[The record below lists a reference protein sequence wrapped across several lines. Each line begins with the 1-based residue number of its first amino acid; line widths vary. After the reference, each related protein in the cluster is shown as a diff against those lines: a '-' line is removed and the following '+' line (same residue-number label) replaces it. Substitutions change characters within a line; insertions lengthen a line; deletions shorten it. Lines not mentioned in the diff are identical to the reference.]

1 MNILKIITALSLF
14 VGNPL
19 WGINLPFYWNYVLIT
34 SIKKQ
39 PTSYWSDIFSKSH
52 TICYTGAV
60 ILSNGYFKFSLLP
73 KNFIKLSKNY
83 KIRLIPLISAASK
96 DGSSFLGSDI
106 TMKIAI
112 ENLIVFLK
120 QNPEIAGLHFDI
132 EFLPKSEIGNYK
144 KFLKKL
150 KQKLSKEKVITVA
163 VFPQLE
169 FPNQNLIVHSD
180 LLEEKS
186 IDEFVLMSYDFHST
200 KTDPGPVTSIP
211 LTKKNLEFLLKR
223 IPNSKLWLG
232 LPLYGYF
239 WNRNGRVQILT
250 QKDLEKFKKNSEVA
264 LNKDGF
270 SFIKNNKGEGYI
282 SDLNTLE
289 KYNVFIDTLQ
299 LKGTAF
305 WRIGF

>member
-1 MNILKIITALSLF
+1 MNILKILTALSLF

-19 WGINLPFYWNYVLIT
+19 WGIDLPFHWNYVLIT

-39 PTSYWSDIFSKSH
+39 STSYWSNVFSKSH

-73 KNFIKLSKNY
+73 KSFIKLSKNY
-83 KIRLIPLISAASK
+83 KIRLIPLITTVSK
-96 DGSSFLGSDI
+96 NDSSFLGSDI

-112 ENLIVFLK
+112 ENIIDFLK

-144 KFLKKL
+144 KFLRKL
-150 KQKLSKEKVITVA
+150 KQELPKEKVLTVA
-163 VFPQLE
+163 IFPQLE
-169 FPNQNLIVHSD
+169 FPNQNLIVYSD
-180 LLEEKS
+180 LFEEKS
-186 IDEFVLMSYDFHST
+186 IDEFVLMSYDFHSP
-200 KTDPGPVTSIP
+200 KTNPGPVTSIP

-223 IPNSKLWLG
+223 ISNSKLWLG

-239 WNRNGRVQILT
+239 WNRNDKVQILT
-250 QKDLEKFKKNSEVA
+250 QKNLEKFRENSEII
-264 LNKDGF
+264 LNEDGF
-270 SFIKNNKGEGYI
+270 SFVKNSKGEGYI
-282 SDLNTLE
+282 LDSNTLE
-289 KYNVFIDTLQ
+289 KYDVLINTFQ
-299 LKGTAF
+299 LKGAAF

>member
-1 MNILKIITALSLF
+1 MSLF
-14 VGNPL
+14 VGSPL
-19 WGINLPFYWNYVLIT
+19 WGIDLPFHWNYVLIT

-39 PTSYWSDIFSKSH
+39 STSYWSNVFSKSH

-73 KNFIKLSKNY
+73 KSFIKLSKNY
-83 KIRLIPLISAASK
+83 KIRLIPLITTVSK
-96 DGSSFLGSDI
+96 NDSSFLGSDI

-112 ENLIVFLK
+112 ENIIDFLK

-144 KFLKKL
+144 KFLRKL
-150 KQKLSKEKVITVA
+150 KQELPKEKVLTVA
-163 VFPQLE
+163 IFPQLE

-180 LLEEKS
+180 LFEEKS
-186 IDEFVLMSYDFHST
+186 IDEFVLMSYDFHSP
-200 KTDPGPVTSIP
+200 KTNPGPVTSIP

-223 IPNSKLWLG
+223 ISNSKLWLG

-239 WNRNGRVQILT
+239 WNRNGKVQILT
-250 QKDLEKFKKNSEVA
+250 QKNLEKFRENSEII
-264 LNKDGF
+264 LNEDGF
-270 SFIKNNKGEGYI
+270 SFVKSSKGEGYI
-282 SDLNTLE
+282 LDSNTLE
-289 KYNVFIDTLQ
+289 KYDVLINTFQ
-299 LKGTAF
+299 LKGAAF

>member
-83 KIRLIPLISAASK
+83 KIRLIPLISAVSK
-96 DGSSFLGSDI
+96 NGSSFLGSDI

-144 KFLKKL
+144 KF
-150 KQKLSKEKVITVA
+150 
-163 VFPQLE
+163 
-169 FPNQNLIVHSD
+169 
-180 LLEEKS
+180 
-186 IDEFVLMSYDFHST
+186 
-200 KTDPGPVTSIP
+200 
-211 LTKKNLEFLLKR
+211 
-223 IPNSKLWLG
+223 
-232 LPLYGYF
+232 
-239 WNRNGRVQILT
+239 
-250 QKDLEKFKKNSEVA
+250 
-264 LNKDGF
+264 
-270 SFIKNNKGEGYI
+270 
-282 SDLNTLE
+282 
-289 KYNVFIDTLQ
+289 
-299 LKGTAF
+299 
-305 WRIGF
+305 

>member
-1 MNILKIITALSLF
+1 MNILKILTALSLF
-14 VGNPL
+14 VGNSL
-19 WGINLPFYWNYVLIT
+19 WGTDLPFYWNYVLIT

-39 PTSYWSDIFSKSH
+39 SSSYWSDIFSKSH

-73 KNFIKLSKNY
+73 ENFIKLSKNY
-83 KIRLIPLISAASK
+83 KIRLIPLITTISK
-96 DGSSFLGSDI
+96 NDSSFLSSDV

-112 ENLIVFLK
+112 ENLINFLK

-144 KFLKKL
+144 RFLRKL
-150 KQKLSKEKVITVA
+150 KQKLPKEKVLTVA
-163 VFPQLE
+163 IFPQLE
-169 FPNQNLIVHSD
+169 FPNQNFIIHSELI
-180 LLEEKS
+180 EEKS
-186 IDEFVLMSYDFHST
+186 IDEFVLMSYDFHSP
-200 KTDPGPVTSIP
+200 KTNPGPVTSIP
-211 LTKKNLEFLLKR
+211 LAKKNLEFLLKR
-223 IPNSKLWLG
+223 TSNSKLWLG

-250 QKDLEKFKKNSEVA
+250 QKDLKKFRESSEIILNEDGFFFVKNS
-264 LNKDGF
+264 
-270 SFIKNNKGEGYI
+270 KGEGYI

-289 KYNVFIDTLQ
+289 KYNVLINTFQ

-305 WRIGF
+305 WRVGF

>member
-83 KIRLIPLISAASK
+83 KIRLIPLISAVSK
-96 DGSSFLGSDI
+96 NGSSFLGSDI

-144 KFLKKL
+144 KFLVKL

-163 VFPQLE
+163 IFPQLE

-250 QKDLEKFKKNSEVA
+250 QKDLEKFKENSEVA

-270 SFIKNNKGEGYI
+270 FFIKNNKGEGYI

>member
-1 MNILKIITALSLF
+1 M
-14 VGNPL
+14 
-19 WGINLPFYWNYVLIT
+19 
-34 SIKKQ
+34 
-39 PTSYWSDIFSKSH
+39 
-52 TICYTGAV
+52 
-60 ILSNGYFKFSLLP
+60 
-73 KNFIKLSKNY
+73 SKNY
-83 KIRLIPLISAASK
+83 KIRLIPLIAAASK

-270 SFIKNNKGEGYI
+270 FFIKNNKGEGYI